1 MDKPSELHDFLQKL
15 KNNHLE
21 ISDEQEEPKTA
32 SLYTLLKSVRPQTDK
47 LIGSLEPK
55 INAALKEEFLKDG
68 METDGLDEILMV
80 KISAEVKTMVTGLVK
95 ALCTQCGLEAT
106 NSDGE
111 EIIKEFIN
119 SLEMVA
125 TLEAEEIHPD
135 PMPATR
141 TATIISDY

>member
-55 INAALKEEFLKDG
+55 INTALKEEFLKDG
-68 METDGLDEILMV
+68 MEMDGLDEILMV
-80 KISAEVKTMVTGLVK
+80 KISAEVKTMVTALVK
-95 ALCTQCGLEAT
+95 ALCTQCKLEAT

>member
-21 ISDEQEEPKTA
+21 ISDEQEEPKPA

-68 METDGLDEILMV
+68 MEMDGLDKILMV

-106 NSDGE
+106 NSYGE
-111 EIIKEFIN
+111 EIIIEFIN